1 MATTMVSDDLHD
13 FAREGFLTAGR
24 GVVVTF
30 DDQDE
35 VRYSTIEDL
44 RGALADAP
52 ELEGSLG
59 VAGDAVASYDAE
71 REAVILESRY
81 EAASVILVRETEV
94 GTLGTLAFVEPT

>member
-1 MATTMVSDDLHD
+1 MIRAVLRAR
-13 FAREGFLTAGR
+13 AREGFRTAGR

-52 ELEGSLG
+52 ELEGLLG

-71 REAVILESRY
+71 REAVILESCY
-81 EAASVILVRETEV
+81 DGVSVHLVRAGEV
-94 GTLGTLAFVEPT
+94 ITLGTLAFVDPT